1 MRRAGWL
8 VSAIVAGLIS
18 IGGGAHAAEP
28 MDTVIAC
35 AKVRTLPVGLTSAQR
50 GKLDVVVAKLRAGQ
64 AAAAR
69 EAWAG
74 FLSGYATRA
83 NAGQVPVLMRWA
95 LREGVIETSPALAL
109 AADRARFSAE
119 QREES
124 AALLARLRAIRLQTK
139 GPAQITDVVLTLTFS
154 KGAPAVASRSTKTLT
169 PAQLDALI
177 AALEAKL
184 QTLGDSA
191 QLTQIDL
198 QQAMAQQQQMI
209 QTLSNIMKS
218 LHDTSM
224 SIIDNL
230 K

>member
-50 GKLDVVVAKLRAGQ
+50 GKLDVVVA
-64 AAAAR
+64 
-69 EAWAG
+69 WAG

-95 LREGVIETSPALAL
+95 LREGVLETSPALAL

-119 QREES
+119 QREEL
-124 AALLARLRAIRLQTK
+124 AALLARLRAIRLQSK

-218 LHDTSM
+218 LHDTSTG
-224 SIIDNL
+224 IIDNL